1 MIIDSHCHLLHS
13 KSEKMIP
20 EIIKDAKSNDVRI
33 LLNISTQPEEFN
45 KIIAVSNKYENVYS
59 SIGIHPHSASLMSNE
74 NYLLIKKLIK
84 NPKVIGIGE
93 TGLDFYYN
101 YSEKKEQIKNL
112 EKHIDIAQENSL
124 PIIIHMREAEEEM
137 MRVISKRYKE
147 NEFSGV
153 IHCFTGS
160 QKFADFVK
168 SLNFYISISG
178 IITFPKSEN
187 LRNVVKSYP
196 LDKILVETDAP
207 FLTPVPLRG
216 KPNEPAYIKHT
227 VEYLS
232 KMFDLTNSELS
243 DITTKNFFNLFKK
256 IKKINDN

>member
-13 KSEKMIP
+13 KSEKTIP
-20 EIIKDAKSNDVRI
+20 KIINDAKSNNVRI

-45 KIIAVSNKYENVYS
+45 KIIDVSNKYENVYS

-74 NYLLIKKLIK
+74 NYLLINELIK

-101 YSEKKEQIKNL
+101 HSEKNEQIENL
-112 EKHIDIAQENSL
+112 DKHIDIAQENNL
-124 PIIIHMREAEEEM
+124 PLIIHMRDAEEEM
-137 MRVISKRYKE
+137 VKVISKRFKE
-147 NEFSGV
+147 KEFSGV

-178 IITFPKSEN
+178 IITFHNSEN
-187 LRNVVKSYP
+187 LRNIVKKYP
-196 LDKILVETDAP
+196 LDRILVETDAP

-216 KPNEPAYIKHT
+216 KTNEPAYIKHT
-227 VEYLS
+227 VEYMS
-232 KMFDLTNSELS
+232 KMLNLTNSELS
-243 DITTKNFFNLFKK
+243 NITTKNFFNLFKK
-256 IKKINDN
+256 TEKLSES